1 MKQRLSWAARSR
13 RPAELAGA
21 DIGGGG
27 GQKSGQISEQI
38 QVIKK
43 ECKGIGID
51 ISAYSSP
58 RGERREGERTLVCIK
73 SAKVMSPFCI

>member
-1 MKQRLSWAARSR
+1 MLQMQGSALLTAVNR
-13 RPAELAGA
+13 RRRCQFFWG
-21 DIGGGG
+21 
-27 GQKSGQISEQI
+27 GQISEQI

-51 ISAYSSP
+51 ISAYSSA